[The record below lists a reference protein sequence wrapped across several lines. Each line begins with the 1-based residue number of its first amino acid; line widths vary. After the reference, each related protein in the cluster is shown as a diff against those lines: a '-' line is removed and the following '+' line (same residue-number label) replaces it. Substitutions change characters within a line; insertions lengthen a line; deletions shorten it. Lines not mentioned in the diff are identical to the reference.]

1 MFLQRFSRDLAIDLG
16 TSNTLVYVR
25 GEGIV
30 VNEPSIVSIREDDRS
45 ILAVGNEAKAMI
57 GRTPPEIRVI
67 QPLKDGVIADFEM
80 TERMLG
86 YFIARTQRWL
96 RTVLKPQ
103 IVIGVPAGITQV
115 ERRAVRDSARHAGA
129 REVYLVEEPI
139 AAAIGAGLP
148 VQEPG
153 GNLIVDIGG
162 GTTEVAVISL
172 AGVIFCTS
180 VRVAGDGMNEAIR
193 QHIRKHYNLL
203 IGERQAEDLKLTLG
217 SACPSEGP
225 THSLE
230 VKGRDLADGIPTTIT
245 LNEDE

>member
-30 VNEPSIVSIREDDRS
+30 VNEPSIVSIHEDDHS

-139 AAAIGAGLP
+139 AAAIGAGL
-148 VQEPG
+148 
-153 GNLIVDIGG
+153 
-162 GTTEVAVISL
+162 
-172 AGVIFCTS
+172 
-180 VRVAGDGMNEAIR
+180 
-193 QHIRKHYNLL
+193 
-203 IGERQAEDLKLTLG
+203 G
-217 SACPSEGP
+217 SPATG
-225 THSLE
+225 
-230 VKGRDLADGIPTTIT
+230 
-245 LNEDE
+245 